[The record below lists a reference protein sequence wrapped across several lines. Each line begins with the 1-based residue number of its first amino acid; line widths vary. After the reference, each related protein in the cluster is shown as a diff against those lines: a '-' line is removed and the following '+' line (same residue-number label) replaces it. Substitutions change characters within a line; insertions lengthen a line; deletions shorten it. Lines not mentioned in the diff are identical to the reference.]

1 MNIKKYYMKQFP
13 EDSIGKEIKE
23 DITFLGLRNILYGG
37 YDVYEYIGGGDSVI
51 RERLF
56 EKLSEYI
63 GQDYS
68 FIYGLWLFPKLQNNA
83 SEL

>member
-1 MNIKKYYMKQFP
+1 MNIKQYYTKQFP
-13 EDSIGKEIKE
+13 DDSMGKDIKE
-23 DITFLGLRNILYGG
+23 NITFLGLRNILYGD
-37 YDVYEYIGGGDSVI
+37 YDVYEYIGVGDSII

-68 FIYGLWLFPKLQNNA
+68 FVYGLWLSKN
-83 SEL
+83 